1 MSEHADAALEAAFA
15 FTAPDRE
22 ANRQGRLTKVQEARL
37 RSASAG
43 ARLGLAVFALA
54 TLGSVGAV
62 LLTGLSDSLPQAS
75 PGAAVVAL
83 AGVLAVAVG
92 TAVSLPYVG
101 ALRGRRVAVAEGT
114 AQPGRRE
121 DAVRIGVTELRL
133 PSQEQRDAFL
143 PGEPYRVF
151 FLPGPVPLVLSAEA
165 LGGPSRRRVAAES
178 LGEEEA
184 RAAAD
189 PALRLARR
197 ARWLVVGIGVFVLQV
212 IALVVAAPALAPREW
227 RPLLGVLFAEA
238 VAVVVVA
245 LVALRRR

>member
-1 MSEHADAALEAAFA
+1 MTEDADAALEAAFA
-15 FTAPDRE
+15 FAAADRE

-37 RSASAG
+37 RSASGG

-62 LLTGLSDSLPQAS
+62 LLPGLSDGLPHAS
-75 PGAAVVAL
+75 PGAGIAAL

-92 TAVSLPYVG
+92 IAVSLPYLG
-101 ALRGRRVAVAEGT
+101 ALRGRRIAVAEGT
-114 AQPGRRE
+114 AQAGRRE
-121 DAVRIGVTELRL
+121 DAVRIGATELRL

-151 FLPGPVPLVLSAEA
+151 YLPGPVPLVLSAET
-165 LGGPSRRRVAAES
+165 LGAPSGRRAAAES
-178 LGEEEA
+178 PAQEEA

-197 ARWLVVGIGVFVLQV
+197 ARWLVVGIGVFVLQAL
-212 IALVVAAPALAPREW
+212 ALVVAAPALAPREW
-227 RPLLGVLFAEA
+227 STLLAVLFAEA